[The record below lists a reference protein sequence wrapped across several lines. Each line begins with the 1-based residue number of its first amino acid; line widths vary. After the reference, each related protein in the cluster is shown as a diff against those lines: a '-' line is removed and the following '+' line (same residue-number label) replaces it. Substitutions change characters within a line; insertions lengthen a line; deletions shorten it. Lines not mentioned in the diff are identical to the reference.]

1 MFDLERKSKP
11 TCLLR
16 RRAADG
22 GRPLRIALFT
32 WESLHT
38 IAVGGVI
45 SLHARAC
52 SCLCAYVRA
61 RPPLMLTRKLTYM
74 PRANIIR
81 HPLLRLALVSSPRC
95 WRGRGGALLVTAG
108 GQRIEEAGAGSSI
121 LVRMEE
127 AGAGCWRRL
136 RWDAWA

>member
-45 SLHARAC
+45 SLHARAR
-52 SCLCAYVRA
+52 SCLCGCVRA
-61 RPPLMLTRKLTYM
+61 RAHAR
-74 PRANIIR
+74 RSCS
-81 HPLLRLALVSSPRC
+81 LASLHTCHVQT
-95 WRGRGGALLVTAG
+95 L
-108 GQRIEEAGAGSSI
+108 
-121 LVRMEE
+121 
-127 AGAGCWRRL
+127 
-136 RWDAWA
+136 